1 LASAK
6 KSECDQLPEMKIILN
21 NREEEFSKE
30 SITVTEMLNFKKF
43 TFKLRIVKINGRHI
57 PRENFDSAMIYD
69 GDNVQM
75 LYLMS
80 GG

>member
-1 LASAK
+1 
-6 KSECDQLPEMKIILN
+6 MKILLN
-21 NREEEFSKE
+21 NRPEDFPEE
-30 SITVTEMLNFKKF
+30 SISVNDMLLQKKF
-43 TFKLRIVKINGRHI
+43 SYKMRIIKINGTLI
-57 PRENFDSAMIYD
+57 SKDKYDTTFIYD

>member
-1 LASAK
+1 
-6 KSECDQLPEMKIILN
+6 MKILLN
-21 NREEEFSKE
+21 NRQEEFRNEEIS
-30 SITVTEMLNFKKF
+30 VNEMLDLKKF
-43 TFKLRIVKINGRHI
+43 SFKMRIIKINGHLI
-57 PRENFDSAMIYD
+57 SKEKYDSTIIHD

>member
-1 LASAK
+1 MIYNQS
-6 KSECDQLPEMKIILN
+6 MKILLN
-21 NREEEFSKE
+21 NREEEFNRDAMS
-30 SITVTEMLNFKKF
+30 VNEMLLLKKF
-43 TFKLRIVKINGRHI
+43 SFKMRVIKINGTLV
-57 PRENFDSAMIYD
+57 PRENYDTTFIHD

>member
-1 LASAK
+1 MGTGKLSVA
-6 KSECDQLPEMKIILN
+6 
-21 NREEEFSKE
+21 
-30 SITVTEMLNFKKF
+30 EMLDLKKF
-43 TFKLRIVKINGRHI
+43 TFRMRIVKINDVLV
-57 PRENFDSAMIYD
+57 PREKYNSTFIEE

>member
-1 LASAK
+1 
-6 KSECDQLPEMKIILN
+6 MKIILN
-21 NREEEFSKE
+21 NREEEFE
-30 SITVTEMLNFKKF
+30 ADLMTVQMMLEIRKF
-43 TFKLRIVKINGRHI
+43 TFRMRIIKINGEFI
-57 PRENFDSAMIYD
+57 PRDKYSATVIHD

>member
-1 LASAK
+1 
-6 KSECDQLPEMKIILN
+6 MKIILN
-21 NREEEFSKE
+21 NREEEFS
-30 SITVTEMLNFKKF
+30 SQTITVSEMLNIKKYSY
-43 TFKLRIVKINGRHI
+43 KLRIVRINGAHI
-57 PRENFDSAMIYD
+57 PKDEYDSAVIHD

>member
-1 LASAK
+1 
-6 KSECDQLPEMKIILN
+6 MKILLN
-21 NREEEFSKE
+21 NREEEFEEE
-30 SITVTEMLNFKKF
+30 SITVSEFLSLKKF
-43 TFKLRIVKINGRHI
+43 SFKMRIIKINGTFI
-57 PRENFDSAMIYD
+57 PKDGYNNTYIYN